1 MVSNHDPAPTFV
13 GTGVGVGV
21 AVGAGGGVGT
31 AVAVGAGSGVGT
43 AVAVGAGTAVAV
55 GSRGVLE
62 QASTKPTTTI
72 DRTIRNLNLFLNRR
86 TSICLLL

>member
-1 MVSNHDPAPTFV
+1 VVSNHDPAPTFV

-21 AVGAGGGVGT
+21 AVGAGGGV
-31 AVAVGAGSGVGT
+31 
-43 AVAVGAGTAVAV
+43 GTAVAV

-86 TSICLLL
+86 TPICLLL